1 MPATPPYLPP
11 RDADFDAWL
20 LNFSTLITASP
31 TTYGLVAGDATIIAA
46 QNTAWHAAYLLA
58 INPSTRTPVT
68 VAAKDVARVNATVIV
83 RPYAQ
88 RIAVNPAVDNSDKV
102 AVGVNPRGT
111 VPTPIPAPT
120 TWPALVWLGA
130 SPGVVQIAYKDSSL
144 GATKKKPFGS
154 TGMELWVGYGTGSPP
169 PLADCSFVSMVT
181 KSPLAI
187 DTTGNAG
194 KAMSIYA
201 RWTTRSGP
209 AGTAQQGPWSPV
221 LVGTAV

>member
-20 LNFSTLITASP
+20 DNFSDLITAAP
-31 TTYGLVAGDATIIAA
+31 TTYGLVSGDAVIIAA
-46 QNTAWHAAYLLA
+46 QNTAWHAAYVLA

-130 SPGVVQIAYKDSSL
+130 SPGLVQIAYKDSAL
-144 GATKKKPFGS
+144 GATKKKPFGAI
-154 TGMELWVGYGTGSPP
+154 GMELWVGYGTTSPP
-169 PLADCSFVSMVT
+169 PLVDTVFAGIVT
-181 KSPLAI
+181 KSPLGI
-187 DTTGNAG
+187 NTTGNAG

-201 RWTTRSGP
+201 RFSTRSGP
-209 AGTAQQGPWSPV
+209 AGSAQVGPWSPV